1 MSKHFNGI
9 GYLYTTCYDWKNP
22 ETVASA
28 DIGQHY
34 EMDEVCIIEDEGK
47 YHVVS
52 CAGCSCVDSSDSHH
66 DDGPFDTYEEALA
79 AVPETHRS
87 EMVAN

>member
-1 MSKHFNGI
+1 MYKHFNDLRCFYI
-9 GYLYTTCYDWKNP
+9 NCYDWKNP

-28 DIGQHY
+28 DIGQCY
-34 EMDEVCIIEDEGK
+34 EMDEVCIVKDEGK
-47 YHVVS
+47 FHVVS
-52 CAGCSCVDSSDSHH
+52 CSGCSCVDIGDGQY

-87 EMVAN
+87 EMEAN